1 MLNNLVA
8 TYALSQAISQ
18 QPAGLSILQPPGS
31 SATPIGSTA
40 APKDT
45 IPSSSSASNA
55 FKFNVS
61 NAPANAINKLPQT
74 PLVVQ
79 SQDQVS
85 QHVPSNPQQHLDK
98 INSSTP
104 TSKKEEHTKRLKA
117 QFEEQQRALRIAYEK
132 SLRDA
137 QEMDENTDSSKTLQA
152 SSEPKEAKE
161 TLDAKS
167 TSNNSETSSDTIS
180 PAEQLKRSY
189 AAHLASLQKAEQEVA
204 LKTISKA
211 SSHTKGGEGTKAN
224 AKGNE
229 NSGQKKSE
237 QDQEAGAI
245 LLGFLHSLRE
255 SFEDAYEN
263 KNGKN
268 IPVVV
273 PKPSAQQGA
282 STVLPK
288 GSSEPATHVARSD
301 EEVQSNASKK
311 NRRQKSDPITSLP
324 PFQAAKR
331 KVKPASVTETSS
343 STSSQPTIDKPS
355 SSQEDSNSDKTGSCS
370 SEDSDKEITA
380 SVRSSK
386 GPPRK
391 RLKSLS
397 GPQEFTRENLM
408 AHSKRM
414 DMECGQSSDISSSDD

>member
-8 TYALSQAISQ
+8 SYALSQAISQ
-18 QPAGLSILQPPGS
+18 QHAGLSILQPPGS
-31 SATPIGSTA
+31 SATPTGSTA

-45 IPSSSSASNA
+45 IPSSSSPSGA
-55 FKFNVS
+55 FKFN
-61 NAPANAINKLPQT
+61 APTSAINKLPQT

-85 QHVPSNPQQHLDK
+85 QHVPSNPQQQLDK
-98 INSSTP
+98 IDSSTP
-104 TSKKEEHTKRLKA
+104 LPPVSKKEEHAKKLKA
-117 QFEEQQRALRIAYEK
+117 QFEEQQKALRMAYEK

-137 QEMDENTDSSKTLQA
+137 QEMDEKTASSKTLQV
-152 SSEPKEAKE
+152 SSETKVAKE
-161 TLDAKS
+161 TSDAKS
-167 TSNNSETSSDTIS
+167 TPNDSQTPSDTIS

-189 AAHLASLQKAEQEVA
+189 AAHVASLQKAEQEVA
-204 LKTISKA
+204 LKAISTA
-211 SSHTKGGEGTKAN
+211 SSQNMGGERTKAN
-224 AKGNE
+224 E
-229 NSGQKKSE
+229 NAGKKKSE
-237 QDQEAGAI
+237 QDKEAGEI

-263 KNGKN
+263 KNGN
-268 IPVVV
+268 NVPAVV
-273 PKPSAQQGA
+273 PNPSAQQG
-282 STVLPK
+282 T
-288 GSSEPATHVARSD
+288 SEPTTKNDIHSD
-301 EEVQSNASKK
+301 TSKR

-324 PFQAAKR
+324 PYQAAKR